1 MTLMV
6 KNPPAN
12 AETPV
17 QSLGREDFLKKG
29 MATDSCIL
37 AWRISKT
44 EEPGG
49 LLSIG
54 LQRDTTEVTWYAHI
68 QGMSNWIHYICQLKH
83 IFFNT

>member
-1 MTLMV
+1 MTLVV

-17 QSLGREDFLKKG
+17 QSLGWEDSLQEG

-37 AWRISKT
+37 AWRSSET
-44 EEPGG
+44 EKPGG

-54 LQRDTTEVTWYAHI
+54 SQRVRHD
-68 QGMSNWIHYICQLKH
+68 
-83 IFFNT
+83 

>member
-44 EEPGG
+44 EEPTWAQ
-49 LLSIG
+49 SVE
-54 LQRDTTEVTWYAHI
+54 LQRVGH
-68 QGMSNWIHYICQLKH
+68 H
-83 IFFNT
+83 